1 MNDLLDWKIINESC
15 SKVILIQI
23 QIKNMN
29 AHFACKTFIS
39 LNLLFNLNIAKRQK
53 YIYYFR
59 IYQTFSN

>member
-23 QIKNMN
+23 HIKKMN
-29 AHFACKTFIS
+29 AHFACKTFVS

-53 YIYYFR
+53 
-59 IYQTFSN
+59 